1 MRHKQAFGDS
11 SRTFLRSGHV
21 SEPEPDVKK
30 CCRLVAASRSTTL
43 KPEVMGSWL
52 FSHSVTSDSV
62 APWTEALQASWSVIV
77 SQSLLKLTSIE
88 SVMP

>member
-77 SQSLLKLTSIE
+77 SQGLLNSC
-88 SVMP
+88 PW